1 VVDLPAGKVGAIH
14 LPPLAVAIRR
24 QNEGAFACAYQQPYA
39 AHPSLLFRCTDVTN
53 IEEIP
58 LAKRMTARFQELR
71 ELRTNTESKL
81 NALANTAE
89 KLVRRN
95 GNEELIRLISLFG
108 PSLLPTD
115 KVSEFHAKFKR

>member
-1 VVDLPAGKVGAIH
+1 
-14 LPPLAVAIRR
+14 
-24 QNEGAFACAYQQPYA
+24 
-39 AHPSLLFRCTDVTN
+39 
-53 IEEIP
+53 
-58 LAKRMTARFQELR
+58 MTARFQELR